1 MHSSRETIILNA
13 VCVVLVAMTGVIRLI
28 RHNFP
33 QISGNLII
41 FLLFAVSAF
50 IWISQINKRLIQSEE
65 RKYII
70 AMELMI
76 LFMMVLRTVK
86 FVFLPDGNIV
96 IFLDQWKAFQDH
108 LPALLG
114 IGVGTLLLLCLGQDV
129 FMLPTLVLVSGILI
143 LLRRRFEENE

>member
-96 IFLDQWKAFQDH
+96 TRYIWYLYY
-108 LPALLG
+108 LPQTVSVLWMLFAVLH
-114 IGVGTLLLLCLGQDV
+114 IGKPQGQ
-129 FMLPTLVLVSGILI
+129 PISP
-143 LLRRRFEENE
+143 R